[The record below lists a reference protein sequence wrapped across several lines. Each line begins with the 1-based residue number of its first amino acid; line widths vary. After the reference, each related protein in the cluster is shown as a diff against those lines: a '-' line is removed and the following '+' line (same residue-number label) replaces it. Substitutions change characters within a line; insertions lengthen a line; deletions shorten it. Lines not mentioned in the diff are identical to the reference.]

1 MIGGAVLAI
10 GAATG
15 AYVLVS
21 SDRRE
26 AAAPESAGDTA
37 PDPVSLP
44 PRVPGLRVVD
54 GDRILGAPGAPITII
69 EYSSLTCPHCAAF
82 HREALPQIK
91 KEWIAKGKVRLVYRH
106 FPLDGLGLRAAAVAN
121 CIEGER
127 YFAFLNVL
135 FENQQRWARADDPIK
150 TLGQYATL
158 AGLSKKRFQ
167 ACVTDQAEMD
177 RIVTGAKVA
186 RESYKVESTPTL
198 FIDGRKF
205 PGTRPF
211 SAYEAIF
218 KAIVAQT

>member
-1 MIGGAVLAI
+1 MIGGAVLAV
-10 GAATG
+10 GAAFG
-15 AYVLVS
+15 AYALVPGA
-21 SDRRE
+21 RRK
-26 AAAPESAGDTA
+26 ATAPESAGGAA
-37 PDPVSLP
+37 PKAIALP

-54 GDRILGAPGAPITII
+54 GDRILGAPDAPITII

-91 KEWIAKGKVRLVYRH
+91 KEWIDKGKVRLVYRH

-127 YFAFLNVL
+127 YFAFINVL
-135 FENQQRWARADDPIK
+135 FENQQRWARADDPVK

-158 AGLSKKRFQ
+158 AGLSQKRFK

-177 RIVTGAKVA
+177 RIVAGAKRA

-198 FIDGRKF
+198 FIDGHKF
-205 PGTRPF
+205 PGARPF

-218 KAIVAQT
+218 QAIAAQT